1 MCVCVCVFCWFCLG
15 FFGGEGRKGVLCFL
29 VWFFVGFCEGFFA
42 FGLSVL
48 GVFFPQ
54 NSKKVFL

>member
-1 MCVCVCVFCWFCLG
+1 MF
-15 FFGGEGRKGVLCFL
+15 CFL